1 MMKQIEY
8 KFNDNTYY
16 LVFTAEALFTVYD
29 KFGYTSD
36 ILTTTGCLESTAEGW
51 KNCCYLAALM
61 ASQGELQR
69 RRMGYRP
76 ADMLDMETLRTGLRP
91 AQVPELRLAVRQA
104 LEEGFRRE
112 VTPDEPEEVNL
123 VLAAREEDEKKK
135 EGAGATKVYYLASAA
150 RILGYAPEIALLLT
164 PGLYLDLIQVLTPSK
179 EADDGD

>member
-1 MMKQIEY
+1 MMRQIEY
-8 KFNDNTYY
+8 KFNDKTYY
-16 LVFTAEALFTVYD
+16 LSFTAEALFTVYD

-76 ADMLDMETLRTGLRP
+76 ADMLEMETLRTGLRP
-91 AQVPELRLAVRQA
+91 AEVPELRMAVRQA

-112 VTPDEPEEVNL
+112 NTPEEPEEVNL
-123 VLAAREEDEKKK
+123 VLAAREESEKKK
-135 EGAGATKVYYLASAA
+135 TAQALQGFISSLERLVSLATA
-150 RILGYAPEIALLLT
+150 RKP
-164 PGLYLDLIQVLTPSK
+164 PSSSPQ
-179 EADDGD
+179 GPTST

>member
-1 MMKQIEY
+1 MMRQIEY

-16 LVFTAEALFTVYD
+16 LAFTAEALFTVYD
-29 KFGYTSD
+29 KFGYTAD

-61 ASQGELQR
+61 VSQGELQR

-112 VTPDEPEEVNL
+112 VAPDEPEEVNL

-135 EGAGATKVYYLASAA
+135 RAQALRGFTTLLRQLASSA
-150 RILGYAPEIALLLT
+150 T
-164 PGLYLDLIQVLTPSK
+164 PRKLPSSSPQ
-179 EADDGD
+179 DSTST

>member
-8 KFNDNTYY
+8 KFNDKTYY
-16 LVFTAEALFTVYD
+16 LAFTAEALFTVYD

-76 ADMLDMETLRTGLRP
+76 VDMLDMEALRTGLRP

-104 LEEGFRRE
+104 LEAGFRRE
-112 VTPDEPEEVNL
+112 VTPDEPEEINL

-135 EGAGATKVYYLASAA
+135 RAQALRGFTTLLRQLASSA
-150 RILGYAPEIALLLT
+150 T
-164 PGLYLDLIQVLTPSK
+164 PRRPPSSSPP
-179 EADDGD
+179 DSTST

>member
-1 MMKQIEY
+1 MMRQIEY
-8 KFNDNTYY
+8 KFKDKTYY
-16 LVFTAEALFTVYD
+16 LAFTAEALFTVYD

-36 ILTTTGCLESTAEGW
+36 IITTTGCLESTAEGW

-91 AQVPELRLAVRQA
+91 AEAPELWKVVRAA

-112 VTPDEPEEVNL
+112 LQPDEPEEVNL
-123 VLAAREEDEKKK
+123 VLAAREESEKKK
-135 EGAGATKVYYLASAA
+135 TAQALQGFISSLRQLAFLATPRKS
-150 RILGYAPEIALLLT
+150 
-164 PGLYLDLIQVLTPSK
+164 PSSSPQ
-179 EADDGD
+179 EPIST

>member
-8 KFNDNTYY
+8 KFNDKTYY
-16 LVFTAEALFTVYD
+16 LAFTAEALFTVYD

-91 AQVPELRLAVRQA
+91 AQAPELRLAVRQA

-135 EGAGATKVYYLASAA
+135 GRRRYAG
-150 RILGYAPEIALLLT
+150 LLPCFGSSLPRLR
-164 PGLYLDLIQVLTPSK
+164 PGNRPPSHPRTLPRPD
-179 EADDGD
+179 ANPDPR

>member
-1 MMKQIEY
+1 MMRQIEY
-8 KFNDNTYY
+8 KFNDNPYY
-16 LVFTAEALFTVYD
+16 LAFTAEALFTVYD

-76 ADMLDMETLRTGLRP
+76 ADMLEMEALRTGLRP
-91 AQVPELRLAVRQA
+91 AEVPELRLAVRQA

-112 VTPDEPEEVNL
+112 IPTEEPEEVNL
-123 VLAAREEDEKKK
+123 VLAAREEAEKKK
-135 EGAGATKVYYLASAA
+135 TAQALQGFITSLQQLASLATP
-150 RILGYAPEIALLLT
+150 RKPPSSSPPEST
-164 PGLYLDLIQVLTPSK
+164 ST
-179 EADDGD
+179 

>member
-8 KFNDNTYY
+8 KFNDKTYY
-16 LVFTAEALFTVYD
+16 LAFTAEALFTVYD

-91 AQVPELRLAVRQA
+91 AQAPELRLAVRQA

-135 EGAGATKVYYLASAA
+135 RAQALRGFTILLRQLASSA
-150 RILGYAPEIALLLT
+150 T
-164 PGLYLDLIQVLTPSK
+164 PRKSPSFSPQ
-179 EADDGD
+179 DSTST

>member
-1 MMKQIEY
+1 MMRQIEY
-8 KFNDNTYY
+8 KFNDKTYY
-16 LVFTAEALFTVYD
+16 LAFTAEALFTVYD

-91 AQVPELRLAVRQA
+91 AEVPELRLAVRQA

-112 VTPDEPEEVNL
+112 LAPDEPEEVNL
-123 VLAAREEDEKKK
+123 VLAAREEAEKKK
-135 EGAGATKVYYLASAA
+135 EGAGATRIYYLASAA
-150 RILGYAPEIALLLT
+150 RILGYGPETALLLA
-164 PGLYLDLIQVLTPSK
+164 PGTYLDLIAALTPEK
-179 EADDGD
+179 EDNDGD

>member
-1 MMKQIEY
+1 MMRQIEY
-8 KFNDNTYY
+8 KFNDKTYY
-16 LVFTAEALFTVYD
+16 LAFTAEALFTVYD

-91 AQVPELRLAVRQA
+91 AEVPELRLAVRQA

-112 VTPDEPEEVNL
+112 LAPDEPEEVNL
-123 VLAAREEDEKKK
+123 VLAAREEAEKKRRRRRFK
-135 EGAGATKVYYLASAA
+135 DLFPRFSSSPPWLRPGNRPPPRPRDLPRPDHGPDAGKGGS
-150 RILGYAPEIALLLT
+150 
-164 PGLYLDLIQVLTPSK
+164 
-179 EADDGD
+179 

>member
-1 MMKQIEY
+1 MMRQIEY
-8 KFNDNTYY
+8 KFNDKTYY
-16 LVFTAEALFTVYD
+16 LAFTAEALFTVYD
-29 KFGYTSD
+29 KFGYTAD

-91 AQVPELRLAVRQA
+91 AQVPELRMAVRQA

-112 VTPDEPEEVNL
+112 ITPEEPEEVNL
-123 VLAAREEDEKKK
+123 VLAAREESEKKK
-135 EGAGATKVYYLASAA
+135 TAQALQGFISSLRQLASLA
-150 RILGYAPEIALLLT
+150 T
-164 PGLYLDLIQVLTPSK
+164 PRKPPSSSPR
-179 EADDGD
+179 EPTWT

>member
-1 MMKQIEY
+1 MMRQIEY
-8 KFNDNTYY
+8 KFNDKTYY
-16 LVFTAEALFTVYD
+16 LAFTAEALFTVYD

-91 AQVPELRLAVRQA
+91 AEVPELRLAVRQA
-104 LEEGFRRE
+104 LEEGFRRDLAPE
-112 VTPDEPEEVNL
+112 EPEEVNL
-123 VLAAREEDEKKK
+123 VLASREEAEKKK
-135 EGAGATKVYYLASAA
+135 RAQALQGFIFSLQRLASLATA
-150 RILGYAPEIALLLT
+150 RKP
-164 PGLYLDLIQVLTPSK
+164 PSSSLQ
-179 EADDGD
+179 GPTST

>member
-1 MMKQIEY
+1 MRQIEY

-16 LVFTAEALFTVYD
+16 LAFTAEALFTVYD

-135 EGAGATKVYYLASAA
+135 RAQALRGFTTLLRQLASSA
-150 RILGYAPEIALLLT
+150 T
-164 PGLYLDLIQVLTPSK
+164 PRKQPSSSPQ
-179 EADDGD
+179 DSTST

>member
-1 MMKQIEY
+1 MKQIEY
-8 KFNDNTYY
+8 KFNDKTYY

-112 VTPDEPEEVNL
+112 VAPDEPEEVNL
-123 VLAAREEDEKKK
+123 VLAAREEAEKKK
-135 EGAGATKVYYLASAA
+135 RAQALRGFTTLLRQLASSA
-150 RILGYAPEIALLLT
+150 T
-164 PGLYLDLIQVLTPSK
+164 PRKSPSSSPP
-179 EADDGD
+179 DSTST